1 MDDLRDNIDNITDLL
16 VKLVHSPGWKV
27 AGASFLALLQTLF
40 GDFRPAL
47 SAVIILCVTDF
58 ILGFGFATVRHEWSS
73 NRLLRGAI
81 KWAIYANLLLVG
93 AQIAKINILGA
104 AFIGQAVAGLIDGYV
119 VLTEAISVLEK
130 VDKWAHLAGVKLI
143 FLNRLIRY
151 LKAARDRGPEE
162 LLKGGMDR
170 GTGKQ
175 Q

>member
-1 MDDLRDNIDNITDLL
+1 MDDLWDNASDLL
-16 VKLVHSPGWKV
+16 IKLLHSPGWKV
-27 AGASFLALLQTLF
+27 AGASLLALLQTLF
-40 GDFRPAL
+40 GDTMRPAL
-47 SAVIILCVTDF
+47 SAIVILCVTDF
-58 ILGFGFATVRHEWSS
+58 ILGFGFATVKHEWAS

-81 KWAIYANLLLVG
+81 KWVIYANLLLVG
-93 AQIAKINILGA
+93 AQIAKINILGT
-104 AFIGQAVAGLIDGYV
+104 AFVGQAVAGLIDGYV

-170 GTGKQ
+170 GTDSSKR
-175 Q
+175 